1 MPKKYEIFNGY
12 LITHNPRE
20 RTYSIYS
27 KTGKFLSTVNDG
39 ELSDEIRD
47 LEEEKLS

>member
-1 MPKKYEIFNGY
+1 MPKKYEVFNGY

-27 KTGKFLSTVNDG
+27 KNGEFLSTVNDG
-39 ELSDEIRD
+39 ELSSEIRRI
-47 LEEEKLS
+47 EEDELS